1 MITSIIHSTIF
12 ISPQFC
18 TTKVGRQRELKRGI
32 IVKRTIRRIAG
43 IYVAVSFCALL
54 GLTLLASHAQAGG
67 LYLQEFATS
76 SMGTAGAGR
85 NAYASDGGTIL
96 HNPAGMTRLE
106 GHTLFAGFAPGG
118 ATIKFDKTNSA
129 VNQGGNGG
137 DQGGFIPLL
146 GGGYS
151 HKLHDRVRLG
161 MGIFAMSGAALDPDN
176 AWAGRGQVT
185 NLSLFTIATNPGVA
199 VKITDWL
206 SVGGN
211 WLIVYATL
219 DWKLR
224 LPTEQQLRFKES
236 DDVEFAGMASILL
249 EPMEGLRF
257 GVLYQSEIDL
267 ELRGSARGPG
277 GANPDFQMELP
288 LAQYVHV
295 SAYWDATDKL
305 ALLLSAG
312 WEDWSTMGRIG
323 VTVGTFSSD
332 VALGF
337 EDTWRVGAGLHYQ
350 LTPEWMLQTGYS
362 YDSSALKNK
371 NRTAAL
377 PIDEQHRLGFGAIHQ
392 LSENLRIGVNF
403 EWLHLGAG
411 KIRTPG
417 LRGSYER
424 NDIFFVGFNLNWGIE
439 SWRDKFGLD
448 TS

>member
-1 MITSIIHSTIF
+1 MKRPIRFRQITSFYAEVSL
-12 ISPQFC
+12 SA
-18 TTKVGRQRELKRGI
+18 L
-32 IVKRTIRRIAG
+32 
-43 IYVAVSFCALL
+43 VALILL
-54 GLTLLASHAQAGG
+54 TGNAQAGG

-85 NAYASDGGTIL
+85 QAYASDGGTIL

-106 GHTLFAGFAPGG
+106 GHTLFLGFAPGV
-118 ATIKFDKTNSA
+118 ATTKFDTTNDP

-146 GGGYS
+146 GSGYS

-161 MGIFAMSGAALDPDN
+161 MGVFAVSGAALNPQST
-176 AWAGRGQVT
+176 WAGRNQVT
-185 NLSLFTIATNPGVA
+185 KLSLFTIATNPGVA
-199 VKITDWL
+199 VKVTDWL

-224 LPTEQQLRFKES
+224 PLPADQQLRFKDA
-236 DDVEFAGMASILL
+236 DDVEYAGMASILL

-257 GVLYQSEIDL
+257 GLLYQSEVDL
-267 ELRGSARGPG
+267 ELRGSARGPAG
-277 GANPDFQMELP
+277 LNPDFRMEFP
-288 LAQYVHV
+288 LAQYVRV

-312 WEDWSTMGRIG
+312 WEDWSTMGRVG
-323 VTVGTFSSD
+323 VDVGAPLNVSSD
-332 VALGF
+332 VTLGF
-337 EDTWRVGAGLHYQ
+337 EDTWRVGVGLHYQ

-377 PIDEQHRLGFGAIHQ
+377 PIDEQHRLGFGAVHQ
-392 LSENLRIGVNF
+392 LSEKLRVGVSF
-403 EWLHLGAG
+403 EWVHLGKG
-411 KIRTPG
+411 KVRTPA
-417 LRGSYER
+417 LRGSYGR
-424 NDIFFVGFNLNWGIE
+424 NELFFVGFNVNWGIK
-439 SWRDKFGLD
+439 SWRDQFGFD
-448 TS
+448 KS